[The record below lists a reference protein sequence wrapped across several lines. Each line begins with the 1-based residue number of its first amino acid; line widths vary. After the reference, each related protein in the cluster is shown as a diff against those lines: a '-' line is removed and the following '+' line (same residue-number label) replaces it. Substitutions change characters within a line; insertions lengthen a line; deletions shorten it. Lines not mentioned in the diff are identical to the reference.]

1 MKIQKLIPRIKIML
15 AEEADKYREEDLLVH
30 LEMAAEA
37 INRRR
42 GYNPLKG
49 TQGEL
54 EDIHGNL
61 CVQMAI
67 CAINKMGAEGENAH
81 TESNTTR
88 TYGSDG
94 IYPAD
99 LLAEIVPLIGL
110 KRRGSICGH

>member
-1 MKIQKLIPRIKIML
+1 MTLQKLIPRIKMML
-15 AEEADKYREEDLLVH
+15 GEEATKYLEEDLLVH

-42 GYNPLKG
+42 GYNAMTGLSG
-49 TQGEL
+49 DL
-54 EDIHGNL
+54 EDIYGNL
-61 CVQMAI
+61 CVQLAI

-99 LLAEIVPLIGL
+99 LMAEVVPLVGIR
-110 KRRGSICGH
+110 KRGAKCVH

>member
-1 MKIQKLIPRIKIML
+1 MKIQSLLPRIKIML
-15 AEEADKYREEDLLVH
+15 AEEADKYPDEDLIVH

-42 GYNPLKG
+42 GYNPMKSS
-49 TQGEL
+49 QGEL
-54 EDIHGNL
+54 EDLYSNL

-99 LLAEIVPLIGL
+99 LLSEIVPLVGI
-110 KRRGSICGH
+110 KRRGYLCGH

>member
-1 MKIQKLIPRIKIML
+1 MKIRNLLPRIKILL
-15 AEEADKYREEDLLVH
+15 ADEASRYADDDLIVH
-30 LEMAAEA
+30 LEMAAET

-42 GYNPLKG
+42 GYNPLKS

-81 TESNTTR
+81 TEGNTTR

-94 IYPAD
+94 IYPVD
-99 LLAEIVPLIGL
+99 LLAEVVPLIGI
-110 KRRGSICGH
+110 KRRGRSCGH

>member
-1 MKIQKLIPRIKIML
+1 MKIQSLLPRIKIML
-15 AEEADKYREEDLLVH
+15 AEEADKYPDEDLIVH

-42 GYNPLKG
+42 GYNPEKHG
-49 TQGEL
+49 QGDL
-54 EDIHGNL
+54 EDKYGNL

-99 LLAEIVPLIGL
+99 LLSEIIPLVGI
-110 KRRGSICGH
+110 KRRTPTCGH